1 MKKLL
6 LYSFLIQVF
15 FLLFTITYKVFS
27 KDEDYSV
34 YQEEYISRMVN
45 DLNSKESPKSKEDL
59 DKNYSELLWEFDSLS
74 DFDNSNKQMAYE
86 ILSTR
91 WSDLLELDGYEI

>member
-1 MKKLL
+1 
-6 LYSFLIQVF
+6 
-15 FLLFTITYKVFS
+15 
-27 KDEDYSV
+27 
-34 YQEEYISRMVN
+34 MVN

>member
-1 MKKLL
+1 
-6 LYSFLIQVF
+6 
-15 FLLFTITYKVFS
+15 LLFTITYKVFS